1 MEVEA
6 EVGAPCGQPVK
17 VLSEVEISV
26 LKGVTGALMVAVE
39 PAEESTYITSL
50 VVSIAIKQT
59 LAEDK
64 RDQEVAWN
72 REDLG

>member
-6 EVGAPCGQPVK
+6 EVGAPYGQPVK
-17 VLSEVEISV
+17 ILSEVDISV
-26 LKGVTGALMVAVE
+26 LKGVTGTPTVAVE
-39 PAEESTYITSL
+39 RAEESLYITSL
-50 VVSIAIKQT
+50 VVSIAIKQM